1 MRQPPVESGPVPGV
15 TTPGQL
21 GPTSRVRPPLMV
33 RFTRTMSRIGMPSV
47 MATTRSRSAFAH
59 SRMAS
64 AAKAG
69 GTKMADTVAPVAAAA
84 SATELKMGTL
94 YCLYSKNWPP
104 LPGVTPATTCVP

>member
-1 MRQPPVESGPVPGV
+1 
-15 TTPGQL
+15 
-21 GPTSRVRPPLMV
+21 
-33 RFTRTMSRIGMPSV
+33 
-47 MATTRSRSAFAH
+47 
-59 SRMAS
+59 MAS

-84 SATELKMGTL
+84 SMTELKMGTL